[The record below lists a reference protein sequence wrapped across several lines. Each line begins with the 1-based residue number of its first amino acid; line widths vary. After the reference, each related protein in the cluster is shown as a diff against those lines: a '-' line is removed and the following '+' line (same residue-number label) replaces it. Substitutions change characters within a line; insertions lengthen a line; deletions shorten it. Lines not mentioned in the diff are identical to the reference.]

1 MARKALLIVSAL
13 ILFCAAQALAQQK
26 PGKAAAPL
34 DNPPSSAAS
43 QAQRRFSD
51 FGRNWI
57 AMPDKERLAFM
68 EGYLVS
74 LRIVCAQAGYD
85 PSAKQNSQEYAKRV
99 NDCLSG
105 NFPATPSAVLA
116 AMTEMY
122 QQEANNH
129 IPYGYMLQFALLK
142 VTGKPY
148 EDALAEGR
156 KELDKSV
163 LEQQ

>member
-13 ILFCAAQALAQQK
+13 ILFCAAQALAQQR

-34 DNPPSSAAS
+34 DNPPSSAAAH
-43 QAQRRFSD
+43 AQRRFSD
-51 FGRNWI
+51 FGHSWS
-57 AMPDKERLAFM
+57 AMPSTERLAFM

-74 LRIVCAQAGYD
+74 LRLVCSQAAYD
-85 PSAKQNSQEYAKRV
+85 PSAKQNSQAYAKRV

-105 NFPATPSAVLA
+105 NFPAAPSAVLA
-116 AMTEMY
+116 AMNELY

-142 VTGKPY
+142 VSGKPY

-163 LEQQ
+163 QGQQ